1 MRKMQKFVPPPTP
14 ITVAED
20 EIVPFLLKIV
30 GEAGVKQKDVASHLG
45 VPVRTIRRLEKKAE
59 GI

>member
-1 MRKMQKFVPPPTP
+1 MQKFVPPPTP

-20 EIVPFLLKIV
+20 EIVPFLINSGGSW
-30 GEAGVKQKDVASHLG
+30 GETEGCGIASG
-45 VPVRTIRRLEKKAE
+45 RTSENHQETREETE